1 VLFIF
6 YFFYG
11 LMIFLFFLIYHNEFV
26 RMNKHW
32 FFLAKNMICNG
43 KMSSIIINVF
53 LKINLDFFVITS
65 F

>member
-1 VLFIF
+1 
-6 YFFYG
+6 
-11 LMIFLFFLIYHNEFV
+11 
-26 RMNKHW
+26 MNKHW
-32 FFLAKNMICNG
+32 FFLVKNMICNG